1 MEPNRKSITPLK
13 FCILGIRLVALL
25 MFFSSLTYVGYLL
38 LALVSRT
45 SWTEVTAGPHAAI
58 LLVYAIVL
66 LIFIR
71 YPEPI
76 ARLLSRRI
84 PRFTVQSRWTRIEL
98 LAAILAAVAVYE
110 MLSGIPML
118 FTQLYGILTRY
129 QDLNSGGASE
139 KERFDLLVVGL
150 FGSIVKICIA
160 GLVFVNSDNL
170 AMFWDRRQTAG
181 GLRNSRNR
189 WG

>member
-25 MFFSSLTYVGYLL
+25 MFFSSLTYGGYLL
-38 LALVSRT
+38 IALVGRT
-45 SWTEVTAGPHAAI
+45 PLTEAAAGPHAAI

-76 ARLLSRRI
+76 ARTLSRGI

-118 FTQLYGILTRY
+118 FNQLYGILTRY
-129 QDLNSGGASE
+129 QDMIAEGASE
-139 KERFDLLVVGL
+139 KGRFDLLVVGL
-150 FGSIVKICIA
+150 FGSILKIGIA
-160 GLVFVNSDNL
+160 GLVFVKSDNL
-170 AMFWDRRQTAG
+170 AVFWDRWQTAG
-181 GLRNSRNR
+181 GLRNNR
-189 WG
+189 TRRG